1 MAVGD
6 ASCRVWDTDDPEA
19 MPSHASQE
27 GSKLGRQHQ
36 ASKDLQRKEKEKQQ
50 KLLQKFSKQQQVHM
64 VQQQQLESVSAQT
77 AALTLRAPVP
87 IATEQKLDVT
97 GNDIFLKPT
106 SGLFGDLLLNS
117 FLILKKKPTRTPDHS
132 HLVVVNNVGNSN
144 STSSSGGSRGDEAKC
159 CNFHWDLGDQLVG
172 FDYYG
177 DSAYM

>member
-1 MAVGD
+1 
-6 ASCRVWDTDDPEA
+6 
-19 MPSHASQE
+19 
-27 GSKLGRQHQ
+27 
-36 ASKDLQRKEKEKQQ
+36 
-50 KLLQKFSKQQQVHM
+50 M
-64 VQQQQLESVSAQT
+64 VQQQQLESVSTQT

-106 SGLFGDLLLNS
+106 
-117 FLILKKKPTRTPDHS
+117 RTPDHS
-132 HLVVVNNVGNSN
+132 HLVVVNNVGSSN